1 MQNRAKRQKKE
12 FDYLDMNIG
21 HCCPQPKSKP
31 HPKKLDIVAAL
42 REPSETRLAAHHY
55 QENRRNNCP
64 GLVIGTMIKT
74 EIKSKIK
81 VELERVNT
89 RHKYKNTAMLTNVNY
104 IHPDGTPCK
113 CVRREADELPDLPS
127 IDNISDG
134 LQVETSD
141 INKEKSNTLIL
152 TVPRPPNNND
162 STEHSSKI
170 QCDNGL
176 PIETEHDIHNPSD
189 NTSTNN
195 GLNVETNVI
204 PNTEKTDKY
213 NWLLAETPEVITT
226 DNKTNSVTENKT
238 EKLHGSITTSRLL
251 VETNMT
257 KDMNETNQTDPT
269 SEGSNTK
276 SRLTIEM
283 ADNNNIVNATAEGLI
298 LLHEQQTLVMTP
310 C

>member
-1 MQNRAKRQKKE
+1 
-12 FDYLDMNIG
+12 MNIG
-21 HCCPQPKSKP
+21 RCCPQPKSKP

-42 REPSETRLAAHHY
+42 REPSETRLVAHRY
-55 QENRRNNCP
+55 QENCRNNCP
-64 GLVIGTMIKT
+64 GLVIGTVIKT
-74 EIKSKIK
+74 EIKSEIK
-81 VELERVNT
+81 VKFERVNT

-104 IHPDGTPCK
+104 INPDGTPCK

-141 INKEKSNTLIL
+141 INKEKSNTPIL

-170 QCDNGL
+170 QYDNGL
-176 PIETEHDIHNPSD
+176 PIETEHDTHNPSD

-213 NWLLAETPEVITT
+213 N
-226 DNKTNSVTENKT
+226 
-238 EKLHGSITTSRLL
+238 
-251 VETNMT
+251 
-257 KDMNETNQTDPT
+257 
-269 SEGSNTK
+269 
-276 SRLTIEM
+276 
-283 ADNNNIVNATAEGLI
+283 
-298 LLHEQQTLVMTP
+298 
-310 C
+310 